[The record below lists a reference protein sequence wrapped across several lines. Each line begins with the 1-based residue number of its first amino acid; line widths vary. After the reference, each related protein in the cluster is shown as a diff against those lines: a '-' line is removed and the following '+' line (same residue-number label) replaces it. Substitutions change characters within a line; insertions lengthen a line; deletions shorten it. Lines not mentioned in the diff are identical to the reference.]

1 MSLNYDLRNCASW
14 ILPEGKEDSF
24 SQYQWSITNGLIW
37 WMLPVGFSEI
47 TGKNW
52 SKVFA
57 RLQVL
62 CPDNFSEF
70 DIFSRIGLQT
80 NCENLT
86 DAQWAKR
93 QITDCMVWEKS
104 RRAERMINELTEY
117 NLTIKPEF
125 YEVSESFAQVHFAFI
140 TCGGQS

>member
-24 SQYQWSITNGLIW
+24 SQYQWSI
-37 WMLPVGFSEI
+37 
-47 TGKNW
+47 NW

-93 QITDCMVWEKS
+93 QITDGMVWEKS
-104 RRAERMINELTEY
+104 RRAERMMNELTEY
-117 NLTIKPEF
+117 NLTIKPEL